1 MNWLINDLKDL
12 WTELRRWETW
22 IGIGIISVFGLL
34 AFMIAS
40 FAFKTDSVLAFL
52 RHTASACREMTNGII
67 VFLFCGMIFFL
78 FSALLTLGE
87 YQQYLEFKK
96 HGARHQARQA
106 LIWGAGWGGFGVSLA
121 VAALIFFN
129 SYCR

>member
-40 FAFKTDSVLAFL
+40 F
-52 RHTASACREMTNGII
+52 ASACREMTNGII